1 MKKEMTQ
8 TWIIFSIAGEQVY
21 QIHYNGCT
29 GQDVIDG
36 YKIMVAGQYKV
47 KEEEVKISFSDDLKA
62 TPVIGILKTKEII
75 VSSDLA
81 GDVLEELE
89 KKTSQN

>member
-1 MKKEMTQ
+1 MTEMTQ

-36 YKIMVAGQYKV
+36 YKIMVASQNKV
-47 KEEEVKISFSDDLKA
+47 KEDDVKISFSDDLKA
-62 TPVIGILKTKEII
+62 EPVIGILKTKKKII
-75 VSSDLA
+75 SSELM
-81 GDVLEELE
+81 GDVSKEME
-89 KKTSQN
+89 KDTFKN